1 MTILVDQ
8 AIWPWRDRLWCH
20 MVSDLDL
27 AELHAF
33 AQLLGVPEQ
42 GFQGDHYDIP
52 ETVRD
57 VALSR
62 GAIAVTS
69 REIVE
74 ALYSVGLRP
83 RPGRERWERRSA
95 DERDLHQ
102 CVVEER

>member
-1 MTILVDQ
+1 MAILVDQ

-20 MVSDLDL
+20 MVSDANL

-33 AQLLGVPEQ
+33 ASMLGVPER

-52 ETVRD
+52 DTVRE

-62 GAIAVTS
+62 GAKAVTS

-83 RPGRERWERRSA
+83 RPGRQRWANRSSN
-95 DERDLHQ
+95 ERDLHE